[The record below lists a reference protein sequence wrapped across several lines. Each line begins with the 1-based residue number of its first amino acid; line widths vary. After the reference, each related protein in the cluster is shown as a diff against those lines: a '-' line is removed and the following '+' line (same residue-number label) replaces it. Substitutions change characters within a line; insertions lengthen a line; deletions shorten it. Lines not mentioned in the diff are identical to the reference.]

1 MTTIWCMVPEIL
13 SATDII
19 FCHLRPFFV
28 LLPHPLKTQKMK
40 ISKKWKHLEIPL
52 IFFILANFLLFYPPN
67 SPKNEN
73 FKKKEKKPG
82 AIIILHKCTKS
93 HDYMLYCSRDMVCDR
108 CNCYFSFLGYFLSF
122 YSPNSPK
129 NLNFKKKKKRK
140 IEKNFWR
147 YHHFTHV
154 HHKLWLDDVGL
165 LKYGVRQMGG
175 ETDGW
180 TDGRTEKV
188 TYRGGC
194 PT

>member
-1 MTTIWCMVPEIL
+1 MVPEIL

-40 ISKKWKHLEIPL
+40 ISL

-73 FKKKEKKPG
+73 FKEKEKKPG

-129 NLNFKKKKKRK
+129 YLNFKKKKKK
-140 IEKNFWR
+140 KG
-147 YHHFTHV
+147 
-154 HHKLWLDDVGL
+154 K
-165 LKYGVRQMGG
+165 
-175 ETDGW
+175 
-180 TDGRTEKV
+180 
-188 TYRGGC
+188 
-194 PT
+194 